1 MDGNAGLNNSSAF
14 DVIMGIVYGITALF
28 LIVTSYIIL
37 TRKYRRKK
45 MEAVNNLEFITS
57 RYNVYTEN
65 SQFLFKVPYKMN
77 ITLKLLN
84 ENDEVVETLID
95 EELDEGEN
103 LYEFE
108 TLRYPNGLYFL
119 DLKADNDNTLR
130 KIKINH

>member
-1 MDGNAGLNNSSAF
+1 MDEVAGLNNSSTY
-14 DVIMGIVYGITALF
+14 DVVMGIVYGVSAFF
-28 LIVTSYIIL
+28 LIVVSFIIL

-65 SQFLFKVPYKMN
+65 SQFLFKVPFKMHIKLN
-77 ITLKLLN
+77 LLN
-84 ENDEVVETLID
+84 ENDEPIEVLID
-95 EELDEGEN
+95 EEFEAGEHV
-103 LYEFE
+103 YPFE
-108 TLRYPNGLYFL
+108 ALKYPNGLYFL